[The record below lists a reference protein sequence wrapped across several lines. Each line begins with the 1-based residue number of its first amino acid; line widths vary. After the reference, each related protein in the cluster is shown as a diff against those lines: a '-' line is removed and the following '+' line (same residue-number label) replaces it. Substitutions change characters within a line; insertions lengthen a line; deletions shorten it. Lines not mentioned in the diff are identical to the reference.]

1 MLFRSES
8 DGVSRLDS
16 VKMISVAKFTS
27 LWVALSRTRHLSTEA
42 SIYGAN
48 GLVATYEMFF
58 FSHGR
63 RGRGGLI
70 SGPKISSADRP
81 GVGLGA
87 PIILVSPIPH
97 PDFSGPPENSPRAMA
112 RLTPK
117 PKIFRRVKFSEES
130 TGDSRTTNAKQKTQP
145 EKNRSAT
152 PSSTPSSKCG

>member
-1 MLFRSES
+1 M
-8 DGVSRLDS
+8 
-16 VKMISVAKFTS
+16 KC
-27 LWVALSRTRHLSTEA
+27 
-42 SIYGAN
+42 
-48 GLVATYEMFF
+48 F

-70 SGPKISSADRP
+70 SGPKISSAGRP

-112 RLTPK
+112 HLTPK

-130 TGDSRTTNAKQKTQP
+130 TWDSRTTNAKQKTQLK
-145 EKNRSAT
+145 KNRTTRRLIRIAKRRKCCECVRT
-152 PSSTPSSKCG
+152 RPSEMPYMASEIVSEIRPYPSKVALSDMVSNQQHPEILIR